1 MPRQKFSF
9 FGRSV
14 SHGHDPPVL
23 LSWLLAALVI
33 FIVGRLGLGLTV
45 DGFVPALIA
54 AAVIAIVSAVIMWL
68 LGALNITIGG
78 GFLGV
83 IVSLI
88 VAAVVL
94 LIADRF
100 VPGMKVAG
108 FVGAIIAAIAIGV
121 VAWFVNW
128 VLSLF

>member
-1 MPRQKFSF
+1 MDVILQ
-9 FGRSV
+9 
-14 SHGHDPPVL
+14 L
-23 LSWLLAALVI
+23 LLGWLLAAVVI

-78 GFLGV
+78 DFLGA
-83 IVSLI
+83 IISLI

-121 VAWFVNW
+121 VAWLVNW